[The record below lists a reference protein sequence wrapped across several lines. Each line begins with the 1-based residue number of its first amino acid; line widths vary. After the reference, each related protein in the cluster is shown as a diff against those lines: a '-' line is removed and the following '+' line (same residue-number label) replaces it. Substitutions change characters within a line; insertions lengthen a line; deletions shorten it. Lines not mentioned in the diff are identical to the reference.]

1 MQLAV
6 GRVPIS
12 STDFS
17 LGTWTYDDTDGDPDM
32 NLSSFSIAHD
42 ERIKI
47 PFLKRAM
54 ALAA

>member
-17 LGTWTYDDTDGDPDM
+17 LGPWTYDDTDGDEDL
-32 NLSSFSIAHD
+32 NLTRFSIAHD
-42 ERIKI
+42 ETIKI